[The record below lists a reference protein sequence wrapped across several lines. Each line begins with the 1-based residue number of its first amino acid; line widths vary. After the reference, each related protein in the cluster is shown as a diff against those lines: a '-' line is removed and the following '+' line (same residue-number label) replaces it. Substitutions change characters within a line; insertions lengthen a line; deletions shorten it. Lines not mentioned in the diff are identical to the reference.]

1 MRIKIG
7 ISMFVL
13 LIGLLAA
20 CGNGTENGNEQETD
34 ELKMLEVEFQVP
46 DKANISETIELKAIV
61 TYGDERVTDA
71 DEVEFEYWEK
81 GNEEDSTKIKSNN
94 NGDGTYSADVTFDT
108 EGIYE
113 MYAHTTARDLHTMP
127 KKSITIG
134 EGTSD
139 DQE

>member
-1 MRIKIG
+1 ML
-7 ISMFVL
+7 VL

-20 CGNGTENGNEQETD
+20 CSNETENGNKQGTD

-46 DKANISETIELKAIV
+46 AKSDIGETIELKAIV
-61 TYGDERVTDA
+61 TYGDEKVKDA
-71 DEVEFEYWEK
+71 DEVQFEYWEK

-94 NGDGTYSADVTFDT
+94 NGDGTYTAEVSFDT

-113 MYAHTTARDLHTMP
+113 IYAHTTARDLHTMP

-134 EGTSD
+134 ESTSA